1 MVVRCRF
8 IHGFYGARLTATK
21 TARFSNTGI
30 LNVGRL
36 NEVAWSVRHMERC
49 PRLER
54 CRRPV
59 PSSLQRL
66 HRLILTKRASTMP
79 TTLPLF
85 PLNTVLFPGMP
96 LPLRVFEERYLRM
109 LEEHRDADPIFG
121 VVLIKSGRESGSIP
135 EVHLTGTA
143 VSLASDRHRMSKRG
157 NIVVT
162 GGSRFHIND
171 LDWSREYGLAS
182 IDYVNEPAPDPSE
195 IEGVLRGTKDL
206 LRRYVRGITR
216 LTGRRFDHVRLPV
229 DPVACSW
236 ELAARLPLHS
246 RERQSL
252 LEQPLTADRLKAL
265 RYILR
270 RELALLYGAGAAGL
284 AMNHP
289 GGSFTLN

>member
-1 MVVRCRF
+1 M
-8 IHGFYGARLTATK
+8 
-21 TARFSNTGI
+21 
-30 LNVGRL
+30 
-36 NEVAWSVRHMERC
+36 
-49 PRLER
+49 
-54 CRRPV
+54 
-59 PSSLQRL
+59 PS
-66 HRLILTKRASTMP
+66 
-79 TTLPLF
+79 TLPLF

-109 LEEHRDADPIFG
+109 LKDQGDADPVFG
-121 VVLIKSGRESGSIP
+121 VVLIRAGRESGAIP

-143 VSLASDRHRMSKRG
+143 ASLASDRHRRTERG

-162 GGSRFHIND
+162 GGSRFRIND
-171 LDWSREYGLAS
+171 LDWSRDYGLAS
-182 IDYVNEPAPDPSE
+182 IDFFGEPDPEPSE
-195 IEGVLRGTKDL
+195 VDAVLRTTKEL
-206 LRRYVRGITR
+206 LRRYVRGITS

-246 RERQSL
+246 WERQSL
-252 LEQPLTADRLKAL
+252 LERPLTVDRLGAL
-265 RYILR
+265 KYVLR

>member
-1 MVVRCRF
+1 MHTRILRCPSGTYQGHPVLR
-8 IHGFYGARLTATK
+8 HRYTQWQQAQR
-21 TARFSNTGI
+21 
-30 LNVGRL
+30 GRL
-36 NEVAWSVRHMERC
+36 IRAALRVPPAAWTSR
-49 PRLER
+49 
-54 CRRPV
+54 RRPLPV
-59 PSSLQRL
+59 SLLRL
-66 HRLILTKRASTMP
+66 HRLIFTKRASVMP
-79 TTLPLF
+79 TTIPLF

-109 LEEHRDADPIFG
+109 LEDQRDADPIFG

-135 EVHLTGTA
+135 EVHMTGTGA
-143 VSLASDRHRMSKRG
+143 SLASDRHRMSKRS

-162 GGSRFHIND
+162 GGSRFRIYD
-171 LDWSREYGLAS
+171 LDWTRQYGLAS
-182 IDYVNEPAPDPSE
+182 IEYINEPAPDPSE
-195 IEGVLRGTKDL
+195 IEGVLRSTKDL

-246 RERQSL
+246 WERQSL
-252 LEQPLTADRLKAL
+252 LEQPATADRLATL
-265 RYILR
+265 RYVLR

>member
-1 MVVRCRF
+1 
-8 IHGFYGARLTATK
+8 
-21 TARFSNTGI
+21 
-30 LNVGRL
+30 
-36 NEVAWSVRHMERC
+36 
-49 PRLER
+49 
-54 CRRPV
+54 
-59 PSSLQRL
+59 
-66 HRLILTKRASTMP
+66 MP
-79 TTLPLF
+79 TMLPLF

-109 LEEHRDADPIFG
+109 LEDQHDADPVFG
-121 VVLIKSGRESGSIP
+121 VVLIKAGRESGSIP

-143 VSLASDRHRMSKRG
+143 ASLASDRHRLSKLG

-182 IDYVNEPAPDPSE
+182 IEYLDEPAPDLSE
-195 IEGVLRGTKDL
+195 IDGALRSTKEL
-206 LRRYVRGITR
+206 LRRYVRGVTR

-246 RERQSL
+246 WERQSL
-252 LEQPLTADRLKAL
+252 LEQPLTADRLEAL
-265 RYILR
+265 RYVLR

>member
-1 MVVRCRF
+1 MRHVECRP
-8 IHGFYGARLTATK
+8 TW
-21 TARFSNTGI
+21 
-30 LNVGRL
+30 NVP
-36 NEVAWSVRHMERC
+36 SS
-49 PRLER
+49 PRT
-54 CRRPV
+54 
-59 PSSLQRL
+59 SSLQRL
-66 HRLILTKRASTMP
+66 HRPIFTKRASAMP
-79 TTLPLF
+79 TTIPLF

-109 LEEHRDADPIFG
+109 LEDQRNADPVFG
-121 VVLIKSGRESGSIP
+121 VVLIRSGRESGAIP
-135 EVHLTGTA
+135 EVHLTGTGA
-143 VSLASDRHRMSKRG
+143 SLASDRHRVSKRG

-162 GGSRFHIND
+162 GGSRFRIND

-182 IDYVNEPAPDPSE
+182 IEYVNEPNPDPSE
-195 IEGVLRGTKDL
+195 IEGVLRDTKEL

-246 RERQSL
+246 WERQSL
-252 LEQPLTADRLKAL
+252 LEQRLTSDRLEAI
-265 RYILR
+265 RYVLR